1 MAEVIYLSN
10 WTIETGKLRKVV
22 KGVIV
27 PEGFDIKDVLYTNRM
42 KAQLYNCK
50 QREFPASHEKI
61 KVLKVELDRPI
72 QGL

>member
-1 MAEVIYLSN
+1 MIYLSN

-22 KGVIV
+22 KGVII
-27 PEGFDIKDVLYTNRM
+27 PENFDKNDGLYINRM

-50 QREFPASHEKI
+50 QREFPASHEKV

>member
-1 MAEVIYLSN
+1 MIYLSN

-27 PEGFDIKDVLYTNRM
+27 PENFDKNDGLYINRM

-61 KVLKVELDRPI
+61 KILKVELDRPI

>member
-1 MAEVIYLSN
+1 MIYLSN

-27 PEGFDIKDVLYTNRM
+27 PENFDKNDGLYINRM

-50 QREFPASHEKI
+50 QREFPASHEKV

>member
-1 MAEVIYLSN
+1 MIYLSN

-27 PEGFDIKDVLYTNRM
+27 PDNFDKTDSLYINRM

-50 QREFPASHEKI
+50 QREFPASHEKVKI
-61 KVLKVELDRPI
+61 LNVELDRPI

>member
-1 MAEVIYLSN
+1 MMYLSN
-10 WTIETGKLRKVV
+10 WTIETGKFRKLV

-27 PEGFDIKDVLYTNRM
+27 PEGFDQTESLYINRM
-42 KAQLYNCK
+42 KSQLYNCK
-50 QREFPASHEKI
+50 IRDFPASHEKI

>member
-1 MAEVIYLSN
+1 MIYLSN

-27 PEGFDIKDVLYTNRM
+27 PEGFDKNDLLYINRM
-42 KAQLYNCK
+42 KSQLYNCK
-50 QREFPASHEKI
+50 KRELPASHEKI